1 MVTEKGLELIK
12 RFEGFAAREYT
23 CAAGKRTIG
32 YGHVIRDGEYW
43 PEGITPEAAE
53 NLLLDDVSAA
63 EGIIVEQ
70 VNAPLSAAQ
79 FDALVS
85 LVFNIGVGAF
95 ANSSLLV
102 CLNKGDYVAA
112 AAEFPR
118 WCKVNKRGVRGLLR
132 RRIEEMTLF
141 LEE

>member
-12 RFEGFAAREYT
+12 RFEGFAAREYR
-23 CAAGKRTIG
+23 CPAGKRTIG
-32 YGHVIRDGEYW
+32 YGHVLQPGESW
-43 PEGITPEAAE
+43 PDGITKEAAE
-53 NLLLDDVSAA
+53 TLLLDDIEAA

-70 VNAPLSAAQ
+70 VAAPLSAAQ

-118 WCKVNKRGVRGLLR
+118 WCKVDKRGVSGLLR
-132 RRIEEMTLF
+132 RRIEEMKMF

>member
-12 RFEGFAAREYT
+12 RFEGFAAREYR
-23 CAAGKRTIG
+23 CPAGKRTIG
-32 YGHVIRDGEYW
+32 YGHVIRDGEDW
-43 PEGITPEAAE
+43 PEGITPESAE
-53 NLLLDDVSAA
+53 TLLLDDISAA

-70 VNAPLSAAQ
+70 VAAPLSAAQ

-102 CLNKGDYVAA
+102 CLNRGDYVAA

-141 LEE
+141 LED

>member
-1 MVTEKGLELIK
+1 MVTEKGLELLK
-12 RFEGFAAREYT
+12 HFEGFAGREYR
-23 CAAGKRTIG
+23 CPAGKRTIG
-32 YGHVIRDGEYW
+32 YGHVIRDGESW

-53 NLLLDDVSAA
+53 TLLLNDVSDA
-63 EGIIVEQ
+63 EGIIIDAVE
-70 VNAPLSAAQ
+70 VPLSAAQ

-85 LVFNIGVGAF
+85 LVFNIGAGAF

-102 CLNKGDYVAA
+102 CLNRGDYVAA

-118 WCKVNKRGVRGLLR
+118 WCKVDKRGVSGLLR
-132 RRIEEMTLF
+132 RRMEEMKMF